1 MSNHLITHWL
11 LTGFTD
17 VIDVIDYVW
26 FSTQYPIIQSPV
38 LKWNEVC
45 FSFQFKAWPSAPM
58 GTCGSAWRDTP
69 TNSRGR
75 SSSGPPVAV
84 PVTHSPHSKSWVRA
98 CIILPK
104 ECFLKCVADLIGNYD
119 VEMPNPGNKSESES
133 KLSLKAVLTISLLA
147 ALVLSLIFSG
157 ILIQCRK
164 KSATKKGRNL
174 MARGKCTLMSAN

>member
-1 MSNHLITHWL
+1 MVSLMSLMSSIMSGSVHNILSYNHQ
-11 LTGFTD
+11 F
-17 VIDVIDYVW
+17 
-26 FSTQYPIIQSPV
+26 
-38 LKWNEVC
+38 WNEMKFV
-45 FSFQFKAWPSAPM
+45 SVSDLKLDRLPLW
-58 GTCGSAWRDTP
+58 GRVVLHEETP
-69 TNSRGR
+69 LPTHAG
-75 SSSGPPVAV
+75 GAPPVAV

-133 KLSLKAVLTISLLA
+133 KLSLNAVLTISLLA

-157 ILIQCRK
+157 ILIQCHK

-174 MARGKCTLMSAN
+174 MAWGKCTLMSAN